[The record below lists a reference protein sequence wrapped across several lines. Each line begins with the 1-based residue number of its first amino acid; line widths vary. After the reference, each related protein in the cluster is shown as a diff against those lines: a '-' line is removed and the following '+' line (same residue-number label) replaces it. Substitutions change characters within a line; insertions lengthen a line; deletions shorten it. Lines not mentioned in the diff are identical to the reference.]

1 MIDIEKY
8 MDDGANWQAQAV
20 LAYLRSLKNHA
31 IDKTWNLEYHRYNA
45 EFNVGRYENCR
56 EQGYIF
62 SIQYKGEQRNYC
74 VYEHRNSDD
83 LCVVVFDGLTI
94 NTPTLDMVSDAM
106 GDIKWNYTK
115 AFGCG
120 QIMECGDYI
129 IDDVKKWIDKII
141 EKKKH

>member
-1 MIDIEKY
+1 MIDIEYY
-8 MDDGANWQAQAV
+8 MNDGANWQAKAV
-20 LAYLRSLKNHA
+20 LAYLRSLKNHT
-31 IDKTWNLEYHRYNA
+31 IDKTWNKKYHRYSA

-62 SIQYKGEQRNYC
+62 SVHYKGKQRNYC

-106 GDIKWNYTK
+106 GDSKWNYTK
-115 AFGCG
+115 EFPCG
-120 QIMECGDYI
+120 QIMECGNYI
-129 IDDVKKWIDKII
+129 IDDIRKWIDGLI
-141 EKKKH
+141 ENKED